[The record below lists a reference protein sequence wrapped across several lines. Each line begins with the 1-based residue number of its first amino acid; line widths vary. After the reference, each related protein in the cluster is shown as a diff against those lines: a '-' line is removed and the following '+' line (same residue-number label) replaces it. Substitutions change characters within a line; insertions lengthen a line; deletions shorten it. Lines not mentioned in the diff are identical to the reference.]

1 MSFILHDATRYDRKG
16 LLDEVLSQFRI
27 SIDGV
32 HGPSHWARV
41 RHHGLAVGIEVG
53 ADLLVVELFAFL
65 HDSQR
70 KNEFEDEFHG
80 ERAAEYAASMNR
92 RYFDL
97 QDAQLTQ
104 LVNAIRFHSDGDL
117 HQCATI
123 QTCWDA
129 DRLDLGRVGI
139 KPVARYLSQVAA
151 EHIQTAYE
159 WSRL

>member
-1 MSFILHDATRYDRKG
+1 MNSTDSLLFDRKG

-27 SIDGV
+27 SKDGV

-41 RHHGLAVGIEVG
+41 RHHGLKIGADVG
-53 ADLLVVELFAFL
+53 ANLLVVELFAFL

-70 KNEFEDEFHG
+70 KNEFEDRLHG
-80 ERAAEYAASMNR
+80 ERAAEYAASMNH

-97 QDAQLTQ
+97 PDIHLTK
-104 LVNAIRFHSDGDL
+104 LINAIRFHSDGDV
-117 HQCATI
+117 HQCSTI

-139 KPVARYLSQVAA
+139 KPSARYLSPIAA
-151 EHIQTAYE
+151 KQIETAYE
-159 WSRL
+159 WSQL